1 MYVDFL
7 GFCESIHFYLETAV
21 VILGAIFG
29 LLKRLVTLLALDDFD
44 AQVTNG
50 VPALL

>member
-7 GFCESIHFYLETAV
+7 GFCESIHF
-21 VILGAIFG
+21 ILNCFSYFGAIFG